1 MLLFFSDRRIVNHL
15 FCRTRRTSRTQ
26 ATPSRTTPRECRTV
40 QHAALASLPTRIVA
54 ALLFVLCLFFPAYA
68 GVEYQADLATANATS
83 AANLVDTRPL
93 NLAAEYEVAMKKV
106 GAEGIRQQKE
116 KAAAAADAAEAER
129 IRQQKEAAAAEAERV
144 RREEEAE
151 AAAIAATAAADA
163 AMAASVAERKSV
175 APKWFAAAAALADMA
190 LAAAAAAA
198 ASKAAEEA
206 EAQAQALEAAAKEAE
221 AAAAAA
227 EARLGEAKG
236 ARIPPRKAKMNT
248 SRLDTLW
255 AVCDVA
261 GEFGS

>member
-198 ASKAAEEA
+198 ASKAAE
-206 EAQAQALEAAAKEAE
+206 
-221 AAAAAA
+221 
-227 EARLGEAKG
+227 ARLGEAKG
-236 ARIPPRKAKMNT
+236 ARIPPNKINT